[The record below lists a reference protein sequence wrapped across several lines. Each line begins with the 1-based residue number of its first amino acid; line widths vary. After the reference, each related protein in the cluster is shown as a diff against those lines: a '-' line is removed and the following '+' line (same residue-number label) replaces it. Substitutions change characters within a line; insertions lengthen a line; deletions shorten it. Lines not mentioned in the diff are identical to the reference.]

1 MTTGQHQ
8 SSHAMSE
15 RKRLM
20 SYESDLET
28 GGTCIT
34 RKQDLWRLEI
44 AMEHGP
50 EKRLV
55 GRKVITGRTR
65 LM

>member
-1 MTTGQHQ
+1 ML
-8 SSHAMSE
+8 E

-34 RKQDLWRLEI
+34 RKQDLWKLEI
-44 AMEHGP
+44 AMDHGL
-50 EKRLV
+50 EKKLD
-55 GRKVITGRTR
+55 GQKVITGRTR